1 MKTIS
6 RNKKRKKKMGR
17 GSKVF
22 YWSMFS
28 LPLLQF
34 LIFYIGVNFNSI
46 LMAFQNIYIER
57 DAVNGGVKYV
67 TEFAGL
73 DTFKRFFTVELAGAT
88 GKFATAIPNSLAY
101 LVFSVVVVIPL
112 GLIFSY
118 YVYKK
123 YKFSGTYKIFL
134 FLPSVICSLILVIF
148 YSGLADQVYPA
159 LAQTITGVRPEGL
172 LASDKT
178 AFYAV
183 AFFSFF
189 FAFGPSVLIYVN
201 AMSQISPE
209 VIESAELDGAVGMNQ
224 FVRIVLPMIFPSI
237 VSYIVISFAQ
247 VAVNQLN
254 AFSFYGTAA
263 GNMKADSIGYVLFN
277 YVADTSQSTQAY
289 SIASAGGILFTL
301 VVAPVTLLIKWALEK
316 YGPSED

>member
-1 MKTIS
+1 
-6 RNKKRKKKMGR
+6 MGK

-28 LPLLQF
+28 LPLIQF
-34 LIFYIGVNFNSI
+34 LIFYVGVNFNSI
-46 LMAFQNIYIER
+46 LMAFQDIYIER
-57 DAVNGGVKYV
+57 DYANNGVKYV
-67 TEFAGL
+67 TKFVGL
-73 DTFKRFFTVELAGAT
+73 DTFKRFISVDLVGAT
-88 GKFATAIPNSLAY
+88 GKFASAIPNSLVY
-101 LVFSVVVVIPL
+101 LAFSVVVVIPL

-118 YVYKK
+118 YVYKN
-123 YKFSGTYKIFL
+123 YKLSGTYKVFL

-159 LAQTITGVRPEGL
+159 VAEMITGVRPQGL
-172 LASDKT
+172 LTNDKT

-209 VIESAELDGAVGMNQ
+209 VIESAELDGAVGLNQ
-224 FVRIVLPMIFPSI
+224 FTRIVLPMIFPSI

-254 AFSFYGTAA
+254 AFSFYGSSA
-263 GNMKADSIGYVLFN
+263 GDNRADSIGYVLFN
-277 YVADTSQSTQAY
+277 YVADTAQSSQAY
-289 SIASAGGILFTL
+289 AIASAGGILFTL
-301 VVAPVTLLIKWALEK
+301 IVAPVTLLIKWALEK

>member
-1 MKTIS
+1 MRTVS
-6 RNKKRKKKMGR
+6 RKKKSKMGK

-22 YWSMFS
+22 YWAMFS

-34 LIFYIGVNFNSI
+34 IIFYIGVNFNSI

-57 DAVNGGVKYV
+57 DTVNGGVKYV

-88 GKFATAIPNSLAY
+88 GKFATAIPNSLIY
-101 LVFSVVVVIPL
+101 LAFSVVVVIPL

-118 YVYKK
+118 YVYKN
-123 YKFSGTYKIFL
+123 YKFSGMYKIFL

-148 YSGLADQVYPA
+148 YSGIVDQAYPA
-159 LAQTITGVRPEGL
+159 LMQLLTGVRPEGL

-209 VIESAELDGAVGMNQ
+209 VIESAELDGATGMNQ
-224 FVRIVLPMIFPSI
+224 FIRIVLPMIFPSI

-254 AFSFYGTAA
+254 AFSFYGSAA
-263 GNMKADSIGYVLFN
+263 GNMKADTIGYVLFN
-277 YVADTSQSTQAY
+277 YVADTAQSSQAY

>member
-1 MKTIS
+1 MKTVS
-6 RNKKRKKKMGR
+6 RKKKSKMGG

-34 LIFYIGVNFNSI
+34 IIFYIGVNFNSI

-57 DAVNGGVKYV
+57 DTVNGGVKYV

-73 DTFKRFFTVELAGAT
+73 DTFKRFFTVELADVT
-88 GKFATAIPNSLAY
+88 GKFATAIPNSLIY

-118 YVYKK
+118 YVYKN

-148 YSGLADQVYPA
+148 YSGIADQAYPA
-159 LAQTITGVRPEGL
+159 LMQTLTGVRPEGL

-209 VIESAELDGAVGMNQ
+209 VIESAELDGATGMNQ

-254 AFSFYGTAA
+254 AFSFYGSAA

-277 YVADTSQSTQAY
+277 YVADTAQSSQAY

-301 VVAPVTLLIKWALEK
+301 IVAPVTLLIKWALEK

>member
-1 MKTIS
+1 MKTKS
-6 RNKKRKKKMGR
+6 QKKTGMSKMGKH
-17 GSKVF
+17 SKIF

-57 DAVNGGVKYV
+57 DYANGGVKYI

-73 DTFKRFFTVELAGAT
+73 ETFKKFITVELAGAT
-88 GKFATAIPNSLAY
+88 GKFASAIPNSLIY

-112 GLIFSY
+112 GLLFSY

-123 YKFSGTYKIFL
+123 YKFSETFRTFL

-148 YSGLADQVYPA
+148 YSGIVDQAYPA
-159 LAQTITGVRPEGL
+159 IMQAITGVRPQGL
-172 LASDKT
+172 LANDKT

-201 AMSQISPE
+201 AMSQVSKE
-209 VIESAELDGAVGMNQ
+209 VIESAELDGATGIKQ
-224 FVRIVLPMIFPSI
+224 FIHIILPLIWPSI

-254 AFSFYGTAA
+254 AFSFYGTGA

-277 YVADTSQSTQAY
+277 YVADTSQSSQAY

-301 VVAPVTLLIKWALEK
+301 IVAPVTLTIKWALEK

>member
-1 MKTIS
+1 MKT
-6 RNKKRKKKMGR
+6 KKKMGK
-17 GSKVF
+17 GAKVF

-28 LPLLQF
+28 LPLIQF
-34 LIFYIGVNFNSI
+34 LIFYVGVNFNSI
-46 LMAFQNIYIER
+46 AMAFQNIYMER
-57 DAVNGGVKYV
+57 DYANGSVKYV

-73 DTFKRFFTVELAGAT
+73 ETFKRFFTVELAGAT
-88 GKFATAIPNSLAY
+88 GKFASAIPNSLIY
-101 LVFSVVVVIPL
+101 LAFSVIVVIPL

-118 YVYKK
+118 YVYKR
-123 YKFSGTYKIFL
+123 YPLSGTFKVFL

-148 YSGLADQVYPA
+148 YSGIVDQVYPA
-159 LAQTITGVRPEGL
+159 LAEMITGVRPEGL
-172 LASDKT
+172 LTTDKT
-178 AFYAV
+178 AFLAV

-209 VIESAELDGAVGMNQ
+209 VIESAELDGAVGMKQ
-224 FVRIVLPMIFPSI
+224 FTRIVLPMIFPSI

-254 AFSFYGTAA
+254 AFSFFGTGA

-277 YVADTSQSTQAY
+277 YVADTAQSSQSY

>member
-1 MKTIS
+1 MKTTS
-6 RNKKRKKKMGR
+6 QSKTAKKKMSKGA
-17 GSKVF
+17 KVF
-22 YWSMFS
+22 YCSMFS

-46 LMAFQNIYIER
+46 LMAFQNIYVER
-57 DAVNGGVKYV
+57 DYASGGVKYI

-73 DTFKRFFTVELAGAT
+73 ETFKQFITVELAGVT
-88 GKFATAIPNSLAY
+88 GKFASAIPNSLIY

-112 GLIFSY
+112 GLLFSY

-123 YKFSGTYKIFL
+123 YALSGVYKVFL

-148 YSGLADQVYPA
+148 YSGIVDQAYPA
-159 LAQTITGVRPEGL
+159 IVQTITGVRPEGL
-172 LASDKT
+172 LTSDKT
-178 AFYAV
+178 AFITV

-189 FAFGPSVLIYVN
+189 FAFGPSVLVYVN
-201 AMSQISPE
+201 AMMQISPE
-209 VIESAELDGAVGMNQ
+209 IIESAELDGAVGMKQ
-224 FVRIVLPMIFPSI
+224 FTRIVLPMIFPSI

-254 AFSFYGTAA
+254 AFSFFGTGA
-263 GNMKADSIGYVLFN
+263 GDMKADSIGYVLFN
-277 YVADTSQSTQAY
+277 YVADTAQSSQAY

-301 VVAPVTLLIKWALEK
+301 IVAPVTLLIKWVLEK

>member
-1 MKTIS
+1 M
-6 RNKKRKKKMGR
+6 
-17 GSKVF
+17 
-22 YWSMFS
+22 
-28 LPLLQF
+28 
-34 LIFYIGVNFNSI
+34 
-46 LMAFQNIYIER
+46 
-57 DAVNGGVKYV
+57 
-67 TEFAGL
+67 
-73 DTFKRFFTVELAGAT
+73 
-88 GKFATAIPNSLAY
+88 
-101 LVFSVVVVIPL
+101 
-112 GLIFSY
+112 
-118 YVYKK
+118 
-123 YKFSGTYKIFL
+123 

-209 VIESAELDGAVGMNQ
+209 IIESAELDGAVGMNQ
-224 FVRIVLPMIFPSI
+224 FLRIVLPMIFPSI

-277 YVADTSQSTQAY
+277 YVADTSQSSQAY

-301 VVAPVTLLIKWALEK
+301 VVAPITLLIKWALEK